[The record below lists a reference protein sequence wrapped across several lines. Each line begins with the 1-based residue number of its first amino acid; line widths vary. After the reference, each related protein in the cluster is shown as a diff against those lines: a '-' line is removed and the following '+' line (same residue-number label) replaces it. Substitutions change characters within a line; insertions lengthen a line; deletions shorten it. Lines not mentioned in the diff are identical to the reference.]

1 MKMEN
6 KYHAPVMLTECID
19 ALQINPNGRYVD
31 VTFGGGGHSR
41 AILNALGPKGVL
53 IAFDQDEDAKANLPQ
68 DERLVFIDQNFEFIK
83 NHLDY
88 QNLLPVDGILADLGV
103 SSHQFDVADRGFSFR
118 FDEADLDMRMN
129 AADQVDGVHSLNASS
144 LLNTYSEKQI
154 ADMLYQYGELQNSR
168 ALAADIVQY
177 RTVQAIEK
185 VAHLKDALKRH
196 TPKFGD
202 YKFFA
207 QVFQALRIEVNRE
220 MDVLKSFLSAV
231 PEILA
236 PQGRLVVMS
245 YHSLED
251 RLVKNF
257 VASGNFNGDV
267 EKDFYGNV
275 NKPLN
280 AITRKVVTASPE
292 ELERNPR
299 SRSAKLRVAEKPKG

>member
-1 MKMEN
+1 MEN
-6 KYHAPVMLTECID
+6 KYHAPVMLNECLE
-19 ALQINPNGRYVD
+19 ALQIKPNGRYVD

-41 AILNALGPKGVL
+41 AILNAMGPKGVL
-53 IAFDQDEDAKANLPQ
+53 IAFDQDEDAKANLPK
-68 DERLVFIDQNFEFIK
+68 DDRLVFIDQNFEFIK

-177 RTVQAIEK
+177 RSVQPIEK
-185 VAHLKDALKRH
+185 VFQLKDALKKH

-220 MDVLKSFLSAV
+220 MEVLKSFLSAV

-236 PQGRLVVMS
+236 PHGRLVVMS

-275 NKPLN
+275 NKPLI

-299 SRSAKLRVAEKPKG
+299 SRSAKLRVAEKPIG

>member
-1 MKMEN
+1 MEN